1 MSTPAIAIII
11 NTKPNI
17 QFFALQCFTPMRH
30 TPIIIFEQ
38 HSVFTLTDSYLYL
51 RIYYLLC
58 MKYIT
63 FFGTV
68 YSSVTHYKFLHNA
81 LALYNAFLVHFSA
94 EFAHRFV
101 CCPPET
107 ENYGGCREEVGSLKL
122 FTRVKSQPERSSS
135 TDFLFIIARH
145 KDCSISDG
153 KFELYEVIFCYLQRS
168 TRFYSILC

>member
-1 MSTPAIAIII
+1 MRNAGWNIYFRKTDRSFERTITNCSPIGASNLFSFGKTKMSTPAIAIII

-63 FFGTV
+63 FFGTL
-68 YSSVTHYKFLHNA
+68 YSSITHYSFCTIHLRFKMHFWYTFLQNLHTDSYVA
-81 LALYNAFLVHFSA
+81 
-94 EFAHRFV
+94 RRKQKI
-101 CCPPET
+101 T
-107 ENYGGCREEVGSLKL
+107 EG
-122 FTRVKSQPERSSS
+122 
-135 TDFLFIIARH
+135 A
-145 KDCSISDG
+145 G
-153 KFELYEVIFCYLQRS
+153 KR
-168 TRFYSILC
+168 